1 MWPRTDGETTS
12 RVARRYSIHGSTG
25 SVAEDE
31 EIDG

>member
-1 MWPRTDGETTS
+1 MWLRTDGETTS
-12 RVARRYSIHGSTG
+12 RVARRCSGHGSTG